1 VSLILCVNPGATS
14 TKVGLFEGIAPLQ
27 ARTLRHPD
35 AELARHPR
43 VSDQLAL
50 RLDAVRA
57 FLADAK
63 VERGQLS
70 AVAGRGGL
78 LRPLASG
85 TYRVD
90 AALLADA
97 AAARR
102 GEHASNL
109 GGPIAAAVA
118 GEHGCPAFVV
128 DPVSVDELEPVARLT
143 GLAGVERQSLAHALN
158 IKAVARRHARDRGR
172 ALESL
177 RLVVAHLGSGVSLA
191 AIEGGRMIDVV
202 NPQDEGPMSPD
213 RAGGMPSTAIVEMCF
228 APAADRAAVRRRLF
242 GEGGL
247 WSHLGTRDLG
257 EALTRA
263 SSGDERARLFL
274 EAMAYQIAKA
284 VADMAAALRGKV
296 DAVLL
301 TGGMAHAPWLVAEV
315 RSRVAWIAPVEVY
328 PGEDEL
334 LALAEGAWRVLSGE
348 EPARDYGGGGGQP

>member
-63 VERGQLS
+63 VGRGQLS

-78 LRPLASG
+78 LRPLSSG

-97 AAARR
+97 ASARR

-118 GEHGCPAFVV
+118 GEHACPAFVV
-128 DPVSVDELEPVARLT
+128 DPVSVDELEPVARIT

-158 IKAVARRHARDRGR
+158 IRAVARRHARDRGR

-191 AIEGGRMIDVV
+191 AIEAGRMIDVV

-257 EALTRA
+257 EALARA
-263 SSGDERARLFL
+263 DGGDERARLVL
-274 EAMAYQIAKA
+274 QAMAYQIAKA

-296 DAVLL
+296 DTVLL

-348 EPARDYGGGGGQP
+348 EPARLYGGGGQP

>member
-63 VERGQLS
+63 VGRGQLS

-78 LRPLASG
+78 LRPLSSG

-97 AAARR
+97 ASARR

-118 GEHGCPAFVV
+118 GEHACPAFVV
-128 DPVSVDELEPVARLT
+128 DPVSVDELEPVARIT

-158 IKAVARRHARDRGR
+158 IRAVARRHARDRGR

-191 AIEGGRMIDVV
+191 AIEAGRMIDVV

-257 EALTRA
+257 EALARA
-263 SSGDERARLFL
+263 DGGDERARLVL
-274 EAMAYQIAKA
+274 QAVAYQIAKA
-284 VADMAAALRGKV
+284 VADMASALRGKV

-315 RSRVAWIAPVEVY
+315 RSRVAWIASVEVY

-334 LALAEGAWRVLSGE
+334 LALAEGAWRALSGE